1 MIISTN
7 LQYPIRLHCLAYLC
21 SMQWKLNRLL
31 WIPGL
36 IFLVFGLWFF
46 RSIVM
51 YFLISV
57 VLSVLGAPLC
67 DRLENFRPGRKAPR
81 WLAALLVLLVF
92 LAGLSGTFFLVIP
105 VIAEQVSEISRMD
118 PLLIEKSFAKPLLEL
133 RDLATQLGLDPTAL
147 NPENLRAKLV
157 EVFSLKRLSAT
168 LQGVFGFVGTIVGAI
183 FSISFITF
191 FLLREKYLFYRL
203 VHLLTPGKH
212 EPAMQRI
219 MRSVN
224 QMLSRYFLAILLQ
237 ILVFTVY
244 IWVGLLF
251 AGERYAFTIA
261 LFAGIVNLIP
271 YVGPWIGLG
280 FGLVLGVTTHIGQDF
295 YQAILPD
302 MFVISIVFV
311 VAVMLD
317 NFITYPLIFSN
328 TLKAHP
334 LELFMVVLMGGTLG
348 GITGMVLAAPV
359 YTVLRIAAGEF
370 LQRFD
375 LIRAA
380 TRELKD

>member
-1 MIISTN
+1 
-7 LQYPIRLHCLAYLC
+7 
-21 SMQWKLNRLL
+21 MQWKGNRLL
-31 WIPGL
+31 WIPG
-36 IFLVFGLWFF
+36 IILVLFGLWFF
-46 RSIVM
+46 RSIFM

-67 DRLENFRPGRKAPR
+67 DRLEQIRPGRKAPR
-81 WLAALLVLLVF
+81 WIAALIVLLVF
-92 LAGLSGTFFLVIP
+92 LTSLSGIFFLVVP

-118 PLLIEKSFAKPLLEL
+118 PVLIEKSFAEPLQEL
-133 RDLATQLGLDPTAL
+133 RDLTAQLGLDPAAL
-147 NPENLRAKLV
+147 NPENLRANLV

-168 LQGVFGFVGTIVGAI
+168 LQGVFGFLGTLVGAV
-183 FSISFITF
+183 FSISFMTF
-191 FLLREKYLFYRL
+191 FLLREKFLFYRL

-212 EPAMQRI
+212 ESAMQRI

-237 ILVFTVY
+237 ILVFTAY
-244 IWVGLLF
+244 IWIGLLF

-280 FGLVLGVTTHIGQDF
+280 FGIVLGVTTHIGQDF

-302 MFVISIVFV
+302 MMGIGIVFI

-359 YTVLRIAAGEF
+359 YTVMRIVAREF

-375 LIRAA
+375 LVRAA
-380 TRELKD
+380 TRELQE

>member
-1 MIISTN
+1 
-7 LQYPIRLHCLAYLC
+7 
-21 SMQWKLNRLL
+21 MQWKLNRLL

-36 IFLVFGLWFF
+36 IFLVLGLWFF

-147 NPENLRAKLV
+147 NPENLRARLV

-191 FLLREKYLFYRL
+191 FLLREKFLFYRL

-212 EPAMQRI
+212 EPVMQRI

-237 ILVFTVY
+237 ILIFTAY

-359 YTVLRIAAGEF
+359 YTVLRIVAGEF

-380 TRELKD
+380 TRELKE

>member
-1 MIISTN
+1 
-7 LQYPIRLHCLAYLC
+7 
-21 SMQWKLNRLL
+21 MQWKGNRLL

-36 IFLVFGLWFF
+36 ILAFAGLWFF
-46 RSIVM
+46 RTIVM

-67 DRLENFRPGRKAPR
+67 ARLEDYIPGRKAPR
-81 WLAALLVLLVF
+81 WLPAFTVLLGFGKSLPVPGSWLAALAVLLVF

-118 PLLIEKSFAKPLLEL
+118 PMLIEQSFAKPLQEL
-133 RDLATQLGLDPTAL
+133 RDLAVQLGLDPAAL
-147 NPENLRAKLV
+147 NPENLRTRLV

-168 LQGVFGFVGTIVGAI
+168 LQGVFGFVGTLVGAI

-191 FLLREKYLFYRL
+191 FLLREKFLFYRL
-203 VHLLTPGKH
+203 VHLLTPSQH

-237 ILVFTVY
+237 VLVFTGY
-244 IWVGLLF
+244 IWIGLLF

-271 YVGPWIGLG
+271 YIGPWIGLG

-334 LELFMVVLMGGTLG
+334 LELFLVVLMGGTLG
-348 GITGMVLAAPV
+348 GISGMVLAAPV
-359 YTVLRIAAGEF
+359 YTVMRIAAGEF